1 MNNNRPILSVFID
14 GLKPDSLK
22 FMPFLDS
29 FGYKRRMKTELGYS
43 ITCHS
48 SMYTG
53 VYPEKHKMWFLWQYS
68 PQSSPFKWMK
78 QERILD
84 WGNSLPLRYFLGK
97 MTRLFSNNTSYAGV
111 SIMKHSALK
120 NWKYFDISEKKLW
133 SEAGYI
139 EDYDT
144 IFDFMRHNEVSF
156 DLVGLTN
163 SKNDGGS
170 LKHIRN
176 YSVSDKVPEM
186 TYLFIGE
193 LDCVSHF
200 YGQESEQARKVLKNI
215 DEEIKRVYGQFKKK
229 TGVDPL
235 FMCWSDHGHMM
246 IEHQFDIYEHFNEKG
261 IKLSDFIH
269 IIDTNFARFWF
280 RNDDERQLVT
290 QACED
295 IPSGFFLEQ
304 KHLEKYHVQMPD
316 RRYGDII
323 YYLDHP
329 YMFKK
334 TIWGYGLRTKSIH
347 GYLPEYPEKDGVFVS
362 NNPVVDQKHIELVD
376 ITPSLLELLG
386 IKTTVAFDG
395 KTIWK

>member
-14 GLKPDSLK
+14 GLKPKSLK

-111 SIMKHSALK
+111 SIMKYSALK

-139 EDYDT
+139 DEYNT
-144 IFDFMRHNEVSF
+144 IFDYMRDNGVSF
-156 DLVGLTN
+156 DLVGLTD

-170 LKHIRN
+170 LKHIQN
-176 YSVSDKVPEM
+176 YNLTTKVPQM

-193 LDCVSHF
+193 ADCVSHA
-200 YGQESEQARKVLKNI
+200 YGQESEQARKVLRSI
-215 DEEIKRVYGQFKKK
+215 DGQIERIYEQFKKK
-229 TGVDPL
+229 TGLEPL
-235 FMCWSDHGHMM
+235 FICWSDHGHMM
-246 IEHQFDIYEHFNEKG
+246 IEKQFDIYEYFSDKG
-261 IKLSDFIH
+261 INLADIIH

-280 RNDDERQLVT
+280 RNDKEQELITSVC
-290 QACED
+290 QS
-295 IPSGFFLEQ
+295 IPSGFILKQ
-304 KHLEKYHVQMPD
+304 KDFEKYHVQMPD
-316 RRYGDII
+316 RRYGDLI
-323 YYLDHP
+323 YYLDYP
-329 YMFKK
+329 FMFKK
-334 TIWGYGLRTKSIH
+334 TVWGYGLRTKSIH
-347 GYLPEYPEKDGVFVS
+347 GYLPEYPEKDGVFVT
-362 NNPVVDQKHIELVD
+362 NNQIGDKKQIELVD
-376 ITPSLLELLG
+376 ITPSLLELLE
-386 IKTTVAFDG
+386 IKTEADFDG
-395 KTIWK
+395 KSVWK